1 MDSVE
6 SRLYKVVMGVDGIH
20 MYKTIYVTDF
30 QKRDGK
36 VYAFLYVLGKRG
48 DVWGFP
54 DYEEKCEIEE
64 DLHKALDKGGFD
76 ILYEVDTEI
85 DTILIVKPK

>member
-30 QKRDGK
+30 QKRDDK
-36 VYAFLYVLGKRG
+36 IYAFLYVIGKRD

-64 DLHKALDKGGFD
+64 DLHRALDEGGFD

>member
-6 SRLYKVVMGVDGIH
+6 SKLHKVIMSVNGIH
-20 MYKTIYVTDF
+20 SYKDVYVTDF
-30 QKRDGK
+30 QKRDDK
-36 VYAFLYVLGKRG
+36 VYAFLYVLGKR
-48 DVWGFP
+48 DDIWGVP
-54 DYEEKCEIEE
+54 DYEEECMIEE
-64 DLHKALDKGGFD
+64 DLHKALDKSGFD